1 MDIREFDAEQL
12 RVIANIAMQYDMFIE
27 TRRDFEA
34 LPYHLKWHTS
44 AGREYLYEIRNARG
58 DGRSLGPRSAET
70 EATKASYDE
79 QKERLRQRQA
89 GAETTLATTAA
100 IWRALKLPAISHE
113 AARIL
118 QELDVRS
125 MLGTSLL
132 VVGTN
137 AFAAYEIEAGGR
149 FLMGWDATEDFDLA
163 WTGKLV
169 LGKAQVPQT
178 LFGVLKSMDSTFT
191 INSERTFQ
199 ARNAKAY
206 EVELLSA
213 PSVQSSLP
221 KGEMNPIPLEE
232 QEWLLLGTPLEHVVC
247 SLAARPLPARIVAP
261 DPRWMALH
269 KMWLSRQPKRAAAKR
284 PKDARQ
290 GAFLLTAV
298 RERMPRF
305 ALDSAFE
312 RQIPATLCPIYEEWA
327 KVGLDFS
334 HADAGNKAGHPT

>member
-1 MDIREFDAEQL
+1 MDIRDFDAEQL
-12 RVIANIAMQYDMFIE
+12 RIIANIAMQYDSLIE
-27 TRRDFEA
+27 TQRSLEV

-44 AGREYLYEIRNARG
+44 AGYEYLYEIRNARG

-70 EATKASYDE
+70 EAKKTAYDE
-79 QKERLRQRQA
+79 QKEQLRQRQA
-89 GAETTLATTAA
+89 GTEATLGTTTA
-100 IWRALKLPAISHE
+100 IWRTLKLPTISHE
-113 AARIL
+113 AAKIL
-118 QELDVRS
+118 QELDVRG

-169 LGKAQVPQT
+169 LSKARIPQT
-178 LFGVLKSMDSTFT
+178 LFGVLKKMDSTFT

-221 KGEMNPIPLEE
+221 RGEMNPIPLEE
-232 QEWLLLGTPLEHVVC
+232 QEWLLLGTPLEHVVA
-247 SLAARPLPARIVAP
+247 SLAAKPLPARIVAP

-290 GAFLLTAV
+290 GAYLLMAGK
-298 RERMPRF
+298 ERMPRF
-305 ALDSAFE
+305 ALDDAFQQ
-312 RQIPATLCPIYEEWA
+312 QIPAALQPIYEEWLNF
-327 KVGLDFS
+327 GHNFN
-334 HADAGNKAGHPT
+334 HAV

>member
-1 MDIREFDAEQL
+1 MDIRDFDAEQL
-12 RVIANIAMQYDMFIE
+12 RVIANLTMQYDALIDA
-27 TRRDFEA
+27 RRELEA
-34 LPYHLKWHTS
+34 LPYHLTWHTS
-44 AGREYLYEIRNARG
+44 AGRDYLYEIRNARG

-70 EATKASYDE
+70 EATKTAYDA
-79 QKERLRQRQA
+79 QKEQLRQRQS
-89 GAETTLATTAA
+89 GAEATLTTTSA

-113 AARIL
+113 AAKIL
-118 QELDVRS
+118 QELDARG

-169 LGKAQVPQT
+169 LSKAQVPQT
-178 LFGVLKSMDSTFT
+178 LFGVLKHMDSTFT

-213 PSVQSSLP
+213 PSVQASLP
-221 KGEMNPIPLEE
+221 RGEITPIPLDE

-290 GAFLLTAV
+290 GACLLAAV
-298 RERMPRF
+298 QERMPRF
-305 ALDSAFE
+305 ALDDAF
-312 RQIPATLCPIYEEWA
+312 RQQIPPALQPIYEEWQNI
-327 KVGLDFS
+327 GLSFR
-334 HADAGNKAGHPT
+334 HAG

>member
-1 MDIREFDAEQL
+1 MELRNFDAEQL
-12 RVIANIAMQYDMFIE
+12 RIIANIAMQYDALIE
-27 TRRDFEA
+27 ARRGLEA

-44 AGREYLYEIRNARG
+44 AGRDYLYEIRNARG
-58 DGRSLGPRSAET
+58 DGRSLGPRSAEN
-70 EATKASYDE
+70 EAMKAAYDQ
-79 QKERLRQRQA
+79 QKEQLRLRQA
-89 GAETTLATTAA
+89 GAEATLATTTA

-118 QELDVRS
+118 QELDVKG

-149 FLMGWDATEDFDLA
+149 FLTGWDATEDFDLA

-169 LGKAQVPQT
+169 LSKAQVPKT
-178 LFGVLKSMDSTFT
+178 LFGVLKGMDSTFT

-232 QEWLLLGTPLEHVVC
+232 QEWLLFGTPLEHVVA
-247 SLAARPLPARIVAP
+247 SLAAKPLPARIVAP

-269 KMWLSRQPKRAAAKR
+269 KMWLSRQPKRTAAKR

-290 GAFLLTAV
+290 GAYLLAAV
-298 RERMPRF
+298 KEHMPRF
-305 ALDSAFE
+305 ALDEAF
-312 RQIPATLCPIYEEWA
+312 RQQIPAALQPIYEEWLN
-327 KVGLDFS
+327 VGPDFS
-334 HADAGNKAGHPT
+334 HTA